1 MRNQA
6 IKIFRNFF
14 LKGQGSPALYPIP
27 FVSESN
33 GKGVDA

>member
-1 MRNQA
+1 MRNQTE
-6 IKIFRNFF
+6 KNFLNFF

-27 FVSESN
+27 FIPESK